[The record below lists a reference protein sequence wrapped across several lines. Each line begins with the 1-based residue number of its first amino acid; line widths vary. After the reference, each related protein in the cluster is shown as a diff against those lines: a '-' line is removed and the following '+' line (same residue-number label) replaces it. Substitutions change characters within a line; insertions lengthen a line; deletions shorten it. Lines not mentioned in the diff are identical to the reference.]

1 MKMNRI
7 LILVA
12 LGLLLS
18 AQIWAQDG
26 LALMKVGHG
35 ARQAGMGEAVVS
47 IPGSV
52 DGTAYNPAAAAGVE
66 QFTASFGHMIYWD
79 DINLESGF
87 FAKDIR
93 PNWYWHGGIK
103 YAGLDG
109 LEQRLIPSLEPEN
122 TFEAYDMSI
131 KSGLAYRHGKIS
143 VGFAVGWMIEKI
155 EAWRGSA
162 FNADF
167 GAQYQ
172 VNDKINLGASAM
184 NIGSDFN
191 LTKPGS
197 VSSRDISLPATYSFG
212 GSYKYDK
219 YLGAADIVYVDD
231 DAHLH
236 LGAEGRVHEMFLI
249 RAGYMLNY
257 DSKNFSAGISF
268 EKRNIT
274 VDYAF
279 VPYSNDLGTSHLFN
293 LTFSL

>member
-1 MKMNRI
+1 MKKI
-7 LILVA
+7 SAVLFLT
-12 LGLLLS
+12 LLLTLPVM
-18 AQIWAQDG
+18 AQDG

-35 ARQAGMGEAVVS
+35 ARQAGMGEAVTS
-47 IPGSV
+47 LPGAV
-52 DGTAYNPAAAAGVE
+52 DGTAYNPAAAVGVE
-66 QFTASFGHMIYWD
+66 PFTASFGHMIYWD

-87 FAKDIR
+87 FAKSIR

-109 LEQRLIPSLEPEN
+109 LEQRLIPSLDPDN

-131 KSGLAYRHGKIS
+131 KSGLAYRYDKLS

-167 GAQYQ
+167 GLQYE
-172 VNDKINLGASAM
+172 VNEKINLGASAL
-184 NIGSDFN
+184 NLGSDFN
-191 LTKPGS
+191 LTKPNS
-197 VSSRDISLPATYSFG
+197 VSSRDISLPKTYSIG

-219 YLGAADIVYVDD
+219 YLGAVDMVYVDD
-231 DAHLH
+231 EAHLH
-236 LGAEGRVHEMFLI
+236 LGAEGRVHELFLI